1 MVGTNQGVLWNWCQL
16 HCLSANFKTHH
27 ATLFKGKDMFMVY
40 ACTAKFI
47 QRKRDNGEPP
57 AVSRI
62 MDQVL
67 RKVTI
72 STEFLLHHRKQP
84 FCRSGHVALGVIL
97 GPEVY
102 NIRFVELHRLR
113 GQYRFKRRVGQRSRS

>member
-1 MVGTNQGVLWNWCQL
+1 MDGTLDCFNHSVLL
-16 HCLSANFKTHH
+16 TKSF
-27 ATLFKGKDMFMVY
+27 LFVDRSLLRRHRFLEH
-40 ACTAKFI
+40 TA
-47 QRKRDNGEPP
+47 
-57 AVSRI
+57 RI
-62 MDQVL
+62 MDQVP

-84 FCRSGHVALGVIL
+84 FRRSGHVALGVIL

>member
-1 MVGTNQGVLWNWCQL
+1 MVGTNQGVLLNWCQL

-57 AVSRI
+57 TVSQQ
-62 MDQVL
+62 MGVW
-67 RKVTI
+67 VC
-72 STEFLLHHRKQP
+72 E
-84 FCRSGHVALGVIL
+84 CVCVYVWVCGCVGVIGKL
-97 GPEVY
+97 
-102 NIRFVELHRLR
+102 
-113 GQYRFKRRVGQRSRS
+113 